1 MSRPPTPIRPDD
13 PGRGRRLA
21 GIAIAIVVITIAV
34 LALGVFLLRDLLVDR
49 LWFQSV
55 GQLPVWELRT
65 FGRIALFIPV
75 ALVVFAILALSLVL
89 PLRGMPAAVPRLRA
103 ERARTRTVQ
112 GPFGPVEQAD
122 LLLIPGRDSDR
133 LGNTIKLE
141 IAELLGIPYDK
152 HTQAGLFPI
161 AYTKGTDFK
170 PADRSRSR
178 VRWNGWN
185 G

>member
-65 FGRIALFIPV
+65 FGRIALFVPV

-122 LLLIPGRDSDR
+122 LDAILRDVADALDHATRDLSARQIGR
-133 LGNTIKLE
+133 
-141 IAELLGIPYDK
+141 A
-152 HTQAGLFPI
+152 H
-161 AYTKGTDFK
+161 
-170 PADRSRSR
+170 
-178 VRWNGWN
+178 V
-185 G
+185 